1 MNINNQSHLAGDRHR
16 LSQESTRTQSVA
28 QGVDPVK
35 HASVAQAT
43 VKAVQ
48 EALARI
54 SPTQGSSQPSAQLSI
69 ESAKIARSTSTEKV
83 GNDDDLDI
91 TRLDELKAKIADG
104 SFEIDFGLLARQ
116 LVEHSVQQ
124 SSSKRGK

>member
-16 LSQESTRTQSVA
+16 LSQESSRTTAGA
-28 QGVDPVK
+28 QGADPLK
-35 HASVAQAT
+35 QANVAQAT

-54 SPTQGSSQPSAQLSI
+54 NPTQSSSQPSAHLSI
-69 ESAKIARSTSTEKV
+69 ESAKIAKNTSIEKV
-83 GNDDDLDI
+83 GNDEELDI
-91 TRLDELKAKIADG
+91 TRLDALKAKIADG